1 MGKVIHPTLFPNG
14 CVWEGVEVRG
24 IEGSIEAIMAL
35 VWRVKKITLKAPYT
49 SGSVLTVTLITT
61 APSEEAIVCGP
72 WPFSVSADNGNIVG
86 DPEVNHYLQG
96 GGTVTYLPIHVEW
109 ENGEFFWSL
118 NLDFGL
124 GAITFQIGST
134 GLSAT
139 IGAAGVNDNG
149 LTQPISVTCDE
160 FWSYGGTYDTRTGA
174 KL

>member
-49 SGSVLTVTLITT
+49 SGSVLTVTLTTT

-72 WPFSVSADNGNIVG
+72 WPFSVSADNGTIVG
-86 DPEVNHYLQG
+86 DSAVNHYLQG
-96 GGTVTYLPIHVEW
+96 GGTVTYLPVQVEW
-109 ENGEFFWSL
+109 GGGELLWSL
-118 NLDFGL
+118 NLDSGVDS
-124 GAITFQIGST
+124 ITFQIGST

-139 IGAAGVNDNG
+139 IGGAGANDTG
-149 LTQPISVTCDE
+149 YTQPISVTCDE
-160 FWSYGGTYDTRTGA
+160 FWSYGGTYDTATGA
-174 KL
+174 PL